1 MEGRIPSRKP
11 FKGKI
16 SARTLS
22 NALCQGASRIETMMR
37 YQRSNTV
44 ALGGNREDGEGTPP
58 PMTSGKGK
66 KVGSS
71 NIHKIREFELEQ
83 VRPCTIMLFEDYF
96 ESVFFYQT
104 LQRSR

>member
-1 MEGRIPSRKP
+1 MEGRIRSRKP
-11 FKGKI
+11 FKGKV
-16 SARTLS
+16 SAKTLS

-83 VRPCTIMLFEDYF
+83 VRPCTIMPFEDYF
-96 ESVFFYQT
+96 ESVFF
-104 LQRSR
+104 

>member
-11 FKGKI
+11 FKGKV
-16 SARTLS
+16 SAKSLS
-22 NALCQGASRIETMMR
+22 NALCEGPSRIETMMR

-83 VRPCTIMLFEDYF
+83 VRPCILLCHLKSILKVF
-96 ESVFFYQT
+96 FFYQN
-104 LQRSR
+104 L